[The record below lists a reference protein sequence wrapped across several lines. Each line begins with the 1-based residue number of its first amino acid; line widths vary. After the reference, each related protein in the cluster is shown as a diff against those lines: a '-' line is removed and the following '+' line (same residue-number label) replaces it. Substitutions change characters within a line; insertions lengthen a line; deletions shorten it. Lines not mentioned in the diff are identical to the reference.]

1 MKTLDLAN
9 RGLRLAYDDVGT
21 GLPVVLLHAFP
32 FDREMWGPQHGP
44 LSFLDTRVLA
54 PDFPGFGHSTA
65 GTEPFTIEGAA
76 DVVADFLTALH
87 IDRAVI
93 GGLSM
98 GGYVAMAFARK
109 YPERVAALIL
119 ADTRPAPDD
128 TPARENRDKAIAT
141 VKADGAEKFAEGMI
155 PKLLSESTLANQPHV
170 VEFVRKVATRQSAPA
185 VIAALEALRDRPD
198 AAPGLAGVT
207 QPTLVLVGEFDAV
220 TPPLAAARLAA
231 HVAGSE
237 LSHVPEAGHLSN
249 VENPDA
255 FNAAVTKFLKK
266 VL

>member
-1 MKTLDLAN
+1 MKTLDLPG

-21 GLPVVLLHAFP
+21 GLPLVLLHAFP
-32 FDREMWGPQHGP
+32 FDREMWSPQHGP
-44 LSFLDTRVLA
+44 LSVLDVRVLA
-54 PDFPGFGHSTA
+54 LDFPGFGQSTA
-65 GTEPFTIEGAA
+65 GSEPFTIEGAA
-76 DVVADFLTALH
+76 DVVAEFLTALK
-87 IDRAVI
+87 IERAVI

-109 YPERVAALIL
+109 YPERVTALVL
-119 ADTRPAPDD
+119 ADTRAAGDD
-128 TPARENRDKAIAT
+128 PPARENRDKAIAA
-141 VKADGAEKFAEGMI
+141 VKADGAAKFAEGMI
-155 PKLLSESTLANQPHV
+155 PKLLSEPTVKNQPHV
-170 VEFVRKVATRQSAPA
+170 VEFARKVATRQSAPA
-185 VIAALEALRDRPD
+185 VVAALQALRDRPD
-198 AAPGLAGVT
+198 ATPGLAGVT

-237 LSHVPEAGHLSN
+237 LAHIPGAGHLSN

-255 FNAAVTKFLKK
+255 FNAAVAKFLKK

>member
-1 MKTLDLAN
+1 MKTLDLPD

-32 FDREMWGPQHGP
+32 FDREMWSPQHGP
-44 LSFLDTRVLA
+44 LSFLDVRVLA

-65 GTEPFTIEGAA
+65 GNAPFTIEGAA
-76 DVVADFLTALH
+76 DVIADFLAALK
-87 IDRAVI
+87 IERAVI

-109 YPERVAALIL
+109 YPERVTALVL

-128 TPARENRDKAIAT
+128 QQTRENRDKAIAA
-141 VKADGAEKFAEGMI
+141 VNADGAAAFAEAMI
-155 PKLLSESTLANQPHV
+155 PKLLSEQTRTGQPQV
-170 VEFVRKVATRQSAPA
+170 VEFVRKVATRQPAPA

-198 AAPGLAGVT
+198 ATPGLAGVT

-220 TPPLAAARLAA
+220 TPPLSAARLAA

-237 LSHVPEAGHLSN
+237 LAHVPEAGHLSN

-255 FNAAVTKFLKK
+255 FNAAVAKFLKK